1 VDQGRDHLHRECHVS
16 ENDQDQE
23 GLRSRFL
30 KWLEDATDSRILAIP
45 RFFGFLYGPI
55 EDRLPLGQ
63 AWKTALKRR
72 LPRHVGW
79 IHAFGGTTYLLFL
92 ILVVTGVL
100 LSFYYRPSVVEAY
113 PSLQYLESQ
122 VSFGWLVRH
131 AHFWAGSLVVIL
143 SFFHFL
149 RVLVSG
155 GYRSPRETTWLSGIL
170 FFPVLLAFVTSGY
183 LLPWDQW
190 AYWTTTDG
198 IEALRGLPVLG
209 GILTEVFRADEFVSG
224 ATLSRFYATHVILLP
239 WVALLLISLH
249 FQLMRKH
256 GVDPPRDGVVEEGE
270 PFFPNHVL
278 RMFVALVLTLGVVL
292 SLAMLWPRP
301 FGPVADPF
309 SPPAS
314 LPVLGVPATI
324 LVGAGHL
331 WGGFGLYALL
341 FLFFL
346 LLILPLVH
354 RSDERSLLRRPVAV
368 SITGVLILL
377 LLTSLAVGWSPP
389 GSAEDYDAVEIPALD
404 AVRSEFGVPADTG
417 GGGGEEGN
425 GGGDHE

>member
-1 VDQGRDHLHRECHVS
+1 VS
-16 ENDQDQE
+16 ESE
-23 GLRSRFL
+23 RGGLRSRFL
-30 KWLEDATDSRILAIP
+30 KWLEEATDSRILAIP

-63 AWKTALKRR
+63 AWRAAMKRR
-72 LPRHVGW
+72 LPAHVGW

-122 VSFGWLVRH
+122 VTFGWLVRH
-131 AHFWAGSLVVIL
+131 AHFWTASLVVVF
-143 SFFHFL
+143 SFFHFV

-155 GYRSPRETTWLSGIL
+155 GYREPRQTTWLSGIL

-198 IEALRGLPVLG
+198 IEALRGFPIFG
-209 GILTEVFRADEFVSG
+209 GMLAEVFRADEFVSG

-256 GVDPPRDGVVEEGE
+256 GVDPPATGVVEEGE

-278 RMFVALVLTLGVVL
+278 RMFVVLCLTLGLVLT
-292 SLAMLWPRP
+292 LAMLWPRP
-301 FGPVADPF
+301 FGPLADPF
-309 SPPAS
+309 NPPQT
-314 LPVLGVPATI
+314 LPVLGIPATI
-324 LVGAGHL
+324 LIGAGRL
-331 WGGFGLYALL
+331 WGGYGLHALL

-346 LLILPLVH
+346 LLVLPLVH
-354 RSDERSLLRRPVAV
+354 RSDERSLHRRPVAAT
-368 SITGVLILL
+368 ITFLLVVLLAI
-377 LLTSLAVGWSPP
+377 SLVAGWSPP
-389 GSAEDYDAVEIPALD
+389 GAAVDYDAVHVPALD
-404 AVRSEFGVPADTG
+404 AGRGGFVAPGDTESTGDVEGEG
-417 GGGGEEGN
+417 GT
-425 GGGDHE
+425 DHE

>member
-1 VDQGRDHLHRECHVS
+1 VS
-16 ENDQDQE
+16 ETDQAS
-23 GLRSRFL
+23 LKSRFL

-55 EDRLPLGQ
+55 EDRLSLGQ
-63 AWKTALKRR
+63 AWKASLNRR
-72 LPRHVGW
+72 LPAHVGW

-122 VSFGWLVRH
+122 VTFGWLVRH
-131 AHFWAGSLVVIL
+131 AHFWAASLVVVF
-143 SFFHFL
+143 SFFHFI

-155 GYRSPRETTWLSGIL
+155 GYRAPRQTTWLSGIL

-198 IEALRGLPVLG
+198 IEALRGFPLIGGVLA
-209 GILTEVFRADEFVSG
+209 EVFRADEFVSG

-239 WVALLLISLH
+239 WLALLLISLH

-256 GVDPPRDGVVEEGE
+256 GVDPPASGVVEEGE

-278 RMFVALVLTLGVVL
+278 RMFVVLMLTLGVVL
-292 SLAMLWPRP
+292 TLAMFWPRP
-301 FGPVADPF
+301 FGPLADL
-309 SPPAS
+309 SGPPEI
-314 LPVLGVPATI
+314 LPVLGIPATI
-324 LVGAGHL
+324 LVGAGQL
-331 WGGFGLYALL
+331 LGGFGLHALL
-341 FLFFL
+341 FFFVM

-354 RSDERSLLRRPVAV
+354 RSNERNLLRRPVAASV
-368 SITGVLILL
+368 TFALILL
-377 LLTSLAVGWSPP
+377 LAVSWIVGWSPP
-389 GSAEDYDAVEIPALD
+389 GASEDYDAVEVPALD
-404 AVRSEFGVPADTG
+404 AVDREPGVSGEGEAGERG
-417 GGGGEEGN
+417 GGV
-425 GGGDHE
+425 DHE

>member
-1 VDQGRDHLHRECHVS
+1 MS
-16 ENDQDQE
+16 ERQEE
-23 GLRSRFL
+23 GLKARFL

-63 AWKTALKRR
+63 AWKAAMNRR
-72 LPRHVGW
+72 LPAHVGW

-122 VSFGWLVRH
+122 VTFGWLVRH
-131 AHFWAGSLVVIL
+131 AHFWAASLVVVF
-143 SFFHFL
+143 SFLHFL

-155 GYRSPRETTWLSGIL
+155 GYRAPRQTTWLSGVL

-190 AYWTTTDG
+190 AYWGATDG
-198 IEALRGLPVLG
+198 IAALRGFPLFG
-209 GILTEVFRADEFVSG
+209 GILAEVFLADEFVSG

-256 GVDPPRDGVVEEGE
+256 GVDPPPSGIVEEGE

-278 RMFVALVLTLGVVL
+278 RMFVVLVLTIGVVL
-292 SLAMLWPRP
+292 TLAMFWPRP

-309 SPPAS
+309 SPPTT
-314 LPVLGVPATI
+314 LPVLGIPATI
-324 LVGAGHL
+324 LTGAGRL

-341 FLFFL
+341 FLFIL

-354 RSDERSLLRRPVAV
+354 RSEERSLLRRPVV
-368 SITGVLILL
+368 TSVTGILILL
-377 LLTSLAVGWSPP
+377 LAISFAMGWSPP
-389 GSAEDYDAVEIPALD
+389 GDAEDYDVVDVPALD
-404 AVRSEFGVPADTG
+404 AVDRELGAPPDTG
-417 GGGGEEGN
+417 GTDTEGEEGGSDN
-425 GGGDHE
+425 G

>member
-1 VDQGRDHLHRECHVS
+1 VS
-16 ENDQDQE
+16 EREREQE
-23 GLRSRFL
+23 TLRSRFL

-55 EDRLPLGQ
+55 DDRLSLGQ
-63 AWKTALKRR
+63 AWKASLSRR
-72 LPRHVGW
+72 LPKHVGW

-92 ILVVTGVL
+92 ILVATGVL
-100 LSFYYRPSVVEAY
+100 LSFYYRPSVAEAY
-113 PSLQYLESQ
+113 PSLQYLENQ
-122 VSFGWLVRH
+122 VTFGWLVRH
-131 AHFWAGSLVVIL
+131 VHFWTASLVVIF

-155 GYRSPRETTWLSGIL
+155 GYRAPRQTTWLSGIL

-198 IEALRGLPVLG
+198 IEALRTFPVIG
-209 GILTEVFRADEFVSG
+209 GMVADVFRADEFVSG

-256 GVDPPRDGVVEEGE
+256 GVDPPASGVVEEGE
-270 PFFPNHVL
+270 PFYPNHVL
-278 RMFVALVLTLGVVL
+278 RMFVVLVLSLGVVMT
-292 SLAMLWPRP
+292 LAMLWPRP

-309 SPPAS
+309 APPAS
-314 LPVLGVPATI
+314 LPVLGFPATVLI
-324 LVGAGHL
+324 GAGQL
-331 WGGFGLYALL
+331 WGGFGLHALL
-341 FLFFL
+341 FLFIL

-354 RSDERSLLRRPVAV
+354 RSDERSLLQRPVAASV
-368 SITGVLILL
+368 TILLILL
-377 LLTSLAVGWSPP
+377 LVISWAVGFSPP
-389 GSAEDYDAVEIPALD
+389 GSAGDLDTVDVPALD
-404 AVRSEFGVPADTG
+404 ALGEGSGEPAGGVDEDTARSDGEGGV
-417 GGGGEEGN
+417 
-425 GGGDHE
+425 DHE